1 MGLCSAN
8 TKHRCQLKANRIYTV
23 RPMIFRVFAENG
35 QMIFSFQ
42 MLTINRFDDSFVI
55 VQIKQN
61 LFKFS
66 SIQNDKKNLML
77 NDCITY
83 VLGANLQKLD

>member
-1 MGLCSAN
+1 MLTRLLEAHIEWDAVELPFTHFIKSFALNKIRMIILCTNMGLCSAN

-42 MLTINRFDDSFVI
+42 M
-55 VQIKQN
+55 
-61 LFKFS
+61 
-66 SIQNDKKNLML
+66 
-77 NDCITY
+77 
-83 VLGANLQKLD
+83 